1 MDLTTRIEQLEVL
14 INEAKS
20 MPLSSSVLLNKDELL
35 EVVRQMRESIPE
47 EIKQA
52 RWVVRDREDLLLKAR
67 DKADEILAEARA
79 EQERMLSKE
88 GVVLAAAHEA
98 DRIVTTAQEDARAAQ
113 LEVEDYVDTKLAQF
127 EIVLKKV
134 VENMEKV
141 SRAMI
146 RTSDQV
152 EAGRDKLRET
162 AGGHPAEALSDA
174 VEAPVSADDA
184 DFAFDDDEDHAED
197 GGDDD
202 GAATS

>member
-1 MDLTTRIEQLEVL
+1 MDLTTRIEQLEAL

-35 EVVRQMRESIPE
+35 EVVREMRESIPE

-52 RWVVRDREDLLLKAR
+52 RWVVKDREDLLMKAR

-79 EQERMLSKE
+79 EQDRMLSKE
-88 GVVLAAAHEA
+88 GVVQAAAQEA
-98 DRIVTTAQEDARAAQ
+98 DRLLAVAQEDAHAAQ
-113 LEVEDYVDTKLAQF
+113 LEAEDYVDAKLAQF

-146 RTSDQV
+146 RTSEQV

-162 AGGHPAEALSDA
+162 AGGHPAEALSSESDGDA
-174 VEAPVSADDA
+174 TTDSDLTIEEAPDP
-184 DFAFDDDEDHAED
+184 ED
-197 GGDDD
+197 GGDENGD
-202 GAATS
+202 TSS